1 MYKIKVTRK
10 KAGNKKAS
18 TVLKKDNIGMQQ
30 MFEDL
35 SMVLTAYDFSECK
48 VFISTNKN
56 NWKLKKNEPT
66 LPFE

>member
-10 KAGNKKAS
+10 KTGNKKAS

-35 SMVLTAYDFSECK
+35 SMVLMSYDFTECK
-48 VFISTNKN
+48 VFISTIKN

>member
-1 MYKIKVTRK
+1 MYNIRVVRK
-10 KAGNKKAS
+10 KPGKTKVS

-35 SMVLTAYDFSECK
+35 SMVLTAHDFSECK